1 MKVPKRKWDRKFEDI
16 FPNADTNLFAK
27 SDKTDEL
34 NSLGI
39 DFHSRWDTDQKTSK
53 RDLNFAKVSGYGT
66 SYVQN
71 HESSRRMRRRLAR
84 VMGKYRGL

>member
-1 MKVPKRKWDRKFEDI
+1 MKVPKKTWDRKFNDI

-27 SDKTDEL
+27 SDKTDKL

-39 DFHSRWDTDQKTSK
+39 DFHSLWDTDQKTSK

-66 SYVQN
+66 SYIQR
-71 HESSRRMRRRLAR
+71 HEKGRRMRRQLAR
-84 VMGKYRGL
+84 TMGKYMGL

>member
-16 FPNADTNLFAK
+16 FPNASKDLFAGSK
-27 SDKTDEL
+27 TSDTLKV
-34 NSLGI
+34 LGV
-39 DFHSRWDTDQKTSK
+39 DLHEDWYNRQKTADQDVSFS
-53 RDLNFAKVSGYGT
+53 RVSGYGT
-66 SYVQN
+66 SYVQD

>member
-1 MKVPKRKWDRKFEDI
+1 MKVPKKKWDRKFEDI

-39 DFHSRWDTDQKTSK
+39 DFHSRWDADQKASK
-53 RDLNFAKVSGYGT
+53 QGLNFAKVSGYGT

-71 HESSRRMRRRLAR
+71 YESSRRMRRRLSR
-84 VMGKYRGL
+84 VMGKRMGL